1 MEYELCLRLWQ
12 EEREQIRHR
21 LRLAVTWSATCL
33 AAAVVLCGLLLV
45 AEAAEPTRLSSAADG
60 ASALAGVILAL
71 IGGLGVA
78 VVMVVRS
85 EVETHRRRAEALF
98 AEFALPAEDRAR
110 LPQGNRGV
118 YNTADGEVMLT
129 APLLAAHWATVIG
142 GVVALFA
149 GAA

>member
-21 LRLAVTWSATCL
+21 LRIAVTWSAACL

-45 AEAAEPTRLSSAADG
+45 ADAAESSRLRSAADG
-60 ASALAGVILAL
+60 ATALAGVILAV

-78 VVMVVRS
+78 VVMVIRS

-110 LPQGNRGV
+110 LLQGNRGF
-118 YNTADGEVMLT
+118 YSTAHGEVMLT

-142 GVVALFA
+142 GFVALLIA
-149 GAA
+149 IP

>member
-1 MEYELCLRLWQ
+1 MEYELNLRLWQ

-21 LRLAVTWSATCL
+21 LRLAVTWSAACL
-33 AAAVVLCGLLLV
+33 AATVTLCGLLLV
-45 AEAAEPTRLSSAADG
+45 AEAAAPSRPRSAADG
-60 ASALAGVILAL
+60 ASALAGVILVL
-71 IGGLGVA
+71 LGGLGVA

-98 AEFALPAEDRAR
+98 AEFALPTEDRAR

-118 YNTADGEVMLT
+118 YSTAHGEVLLT
-129 APLLAAHWATVIG
+129 APLLTAHGFVVLG
-142 GVVALFA
+142 GVVALLV